1 MEKSDL
7 MRVLMESLF
16 RKKPEPKKPSSPEPL
31 SSAELKDH
39 IFKSNQSFQIVR
51 KRIVKRRD

>member
-1 MEKSDL
+1 
-7 MRVLMESLF
+7 MESLF

-31 SSAELKDH
+31 SSPESKDH

-51 KRIVKRRD
+51 KKIVKRRD

>member
-7 MRVLMESLF
+7 MRALIKGMFKKTDPEKLSLDEKQQKSES
-16 RKKPEPKKPSSPEPL
+16 E
-31 SSAELKDH
+31 DH

-51 KRIVKRRD
+51 KKIVRKKD

>member
-1 MEKSDL
+1 
-7 MRVLMESLF
+7 MESLF